1 MGLVDTAKMIK
12 KARDAQSQM
21 KKITVAGQSKSG
33 LTAVLINALQEVL
46 EVQLDEELVKR
57 ADANELANEVKE
69 AMNDA
74 RKQLEKE
81 LSSNMDLN
89 SIRDMLSL

>member
-46 EVQLDEELVKR
+46 EVQLDDELVKR
-57 ADANELANEVKE
+57 ADATELSNEVKE

>member
-57 ADANELANEVKE
+57 ANATELANEVKE

>member
-57 ADANELANEVKE
+57 ADAAELSNEVKE
-69 AMNDA
+69 AMNDS

>member
-57 ADANELANEVKE
+57 ADAAELSNEVKE

>member
-21 KKITVAGQSKSG
+21 KKITVAGQSRSG
-33 LTAVLINALQEVL
+33 LTAVLINALQEVS
-46 EVQLDEELVKR
+46 EVEFDTELVSR
-57 ADANELANEVKE
+57 ADSKELSKEVME

-89 SIRDMLSL
+89 SIKDMLSV